1 MKVLY
6 VTQAITTLCYS
17 TMTLFLA
24 GIFAE
29 SRRVNDL
36 LYNLTNNV
44 VSLTLW
50 HCESRFHSISYV
62 PCSKAD
68 HFPTSYNV
76 TYYFL

>member
-1 MKVLY
+1 MLRKIYNSILLQLQVI
-6 VTQAITTLCYS
+6 AALCYS

-44 VSLTLW
+44 VSLTL
-50 HCESRFHSISYV
+50 
-62 PCSKAD
+62 
-68 HFPTSYNV
+68 
-76 TYYFL
+76 